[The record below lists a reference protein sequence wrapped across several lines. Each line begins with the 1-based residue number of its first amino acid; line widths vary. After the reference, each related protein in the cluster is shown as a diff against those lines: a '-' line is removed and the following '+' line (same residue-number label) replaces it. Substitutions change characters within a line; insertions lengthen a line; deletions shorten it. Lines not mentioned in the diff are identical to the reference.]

1 MRVIFSDTMRY
12 GLINNPWRNWGP
24 VGQRVPIPKQM
35 EFEWGYLW
43 AEIDVIS
50 GELNVWL
57 LPEMNSEVLLEVV
70 TKMPQKWG
78 QKTAIKTQA
87 KPASLVWDNSKVHKA
102 VDEKLPNGMKSLFLP
117 PYSPELN
124 PVERFFE
131 ELRRKTANRIFD
143 SLEELEKELVEA
155 IQEYVIDRQKV
166 RQLCGYPW
174 IIEQLQKENN
184 IELNF

>member
-1 MRVIFSDTMRY
+1 M
-12 GLINNPWRNWGP
+12 
-24 VGQRVPIPKQM
+24 
-35 EFEWGYLW
+35 
-43 AEIDVIS
+43 
-50 GELNVWL
+50 
-57 LPEMNSEVLLEVV
+57 
-70 TKMPQKWG
+70 
-78 QKTAIKTQA
+78 
-87 KPASLVWDNSKVHKA
+87 HKA

>member
-78 QKTAIKTQA
+78 QKTAIKT
-87 KPASLVWDNSKVHKA
+87 
-102 VDEKLPNGMKSLFLP
+102 
-117 PYSPELN
+117 
-124 PVERFFE
+124 
-131 ELRRKTANRIFD
+131 
-143 SLEELEKELVEA
+143 
-155 IQEYVIDRQKV
+155 
-166 RQLCGYPW
+166 
-174 IIEQLQKENN
+174 
-184 IELNF
+184 